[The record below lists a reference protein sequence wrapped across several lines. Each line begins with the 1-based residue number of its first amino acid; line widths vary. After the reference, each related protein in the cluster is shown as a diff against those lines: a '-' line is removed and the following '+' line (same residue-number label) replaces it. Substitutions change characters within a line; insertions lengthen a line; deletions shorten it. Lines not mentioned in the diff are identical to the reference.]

1 MMVQPALSTFK
12 PGRPLVV
19 ALVEDD
25 RLLREEVELHLGQ
38 QGFIVHVANSASGLD
53 DLMAQTYFDIY
64 VLDWNL
70 PGESG
75 LSLSR
80 RLRQAL
86 PQAAI
91 VMMTARVSLTDR
103 LSGYRDG
110 GADIYMI
117 KPVAPDELVMVLQSL
132 GRRLQAHNTD
142 QDWVMNLRDRTLT
155 GPQSEQKLRLT
166 HREKAMLVAL
176 IQAKDNLLD
185 SNVLCD
191 LIDQGQTDD
200 GAMSKHALEEVVARL
215 RKKFKTVQPPHA
227 EPAIKSVWGVGYQL
241 CVSVTFA

>member
-1 MMVQPALSTFK
+1 MMVQPALATFK

-25 RLLREEVELHLGQ
+25 RLLREEVELHLCH
-38 QGFIVHVANSASGLD
+38 QGFVVHVANSASGLD

-91 VMMTARVSLTDR
+91 VMMTARVALTDR
-103 LSGYRDG
+103 FELFVEGRELANAFSELNDPDDQAGRFRGQLVNRERGDDEAMDYDADYIRALSYGMPPTAGFGLGVDR
-110 GADIYMI
+110 
-117 KPVAPDELVMVLQSL
+117 LVML
-132 GRRLQAHNTD
+132 
-142 QDWVMNLRDRTLT
+142 LT
-155 GPQSEQKLRLT
+155 GQKSIRDVVLFPQLRP
-166 HREKAMLVAL
+166 EAP
-176 IQAKDNLLD
+176 
-185 SNVLCD
+185 
-191 LIDQGQTDD
+191 
-200 GAMSKHALEEVVARL
+200 GA
-215 RKKFKTVQPPHA
+215 P
-227 EPAIKSVWGVGYQL
+227 
-241 CVSVTFA
+241 